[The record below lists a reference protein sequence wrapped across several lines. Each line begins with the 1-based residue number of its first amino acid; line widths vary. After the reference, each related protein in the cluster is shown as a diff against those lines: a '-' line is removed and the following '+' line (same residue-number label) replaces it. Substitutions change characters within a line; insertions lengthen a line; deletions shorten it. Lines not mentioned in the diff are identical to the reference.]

1 MPSNPL
7 SRKMPSEI
15 ISPASMAVRI
25 AILMAL
31 AIPSAWALESVYT
44 PVKDGY
50 ADPQHFNGSAR
61 TLKVRSGDSK
71 SWVQY
76 ALPKSSG
83 EDLVSAR
90 VSVYIKD
97 VVRDGSLKVFLAASP
112 RGLEYQTRYDE
123 LRPAGAVVGSVFI
136 KARDHVQE
144 QVSIV
149 LSAEFNKAVASGGFY
164 GLLLEGADALDA
176 EIGALEDSRGALLY
190 LSYSGSAKIDQK
202 VYDSLAAHVIAQN
215 GGSIQIVTGPKGND
229 GIPGPKGDKG
239 DIGPIGPAGP
249 PGLKGEPGSAG
260 APGPA
265 GATGLQ
271 GPAGTAGL
279 QGPAGAAGLQGPA
292 GPSGAASSLSQIPGK
307 ATKAQIFA
315 DSVSGLQEKL
325 DAKADATA
333 LAGKANLSGAAFTGK
348 VGIGNANPHS
358 PLQVDATL
366 ALALSDTTIADLVA
380 RTSGGRCV
388 NLRIDYRGGST
399 GDGTLMFRED
409 RADADFMLVN
419 MLKTG
424 LGQRVAFPTGNVGI
438 ATLNPIYKLD
448 VNGEAHATTFSSP
461 NAFNSASD
469 FRFKKNIRPLSSS
482 LQKIEALQGV
492 AYEWKTGEY
501 PERGFND
508 RSQIG
513 FIAQDVE
520 KVVPEVVATDSSGYK
535 SMDYSRVV
543 PLLVEAV
550 KELARENREL
560 RKLAEDAKTRAP
572 KHP

>member
-1 MPSNPL
+1 MPRN
-7 SRKMPSEI
+7 SRSKRMQSEAV
-15 ISPASMAVRI
+15 SPNSLAVKA
-25 AILMAL
+25 AILMML
-31 AIPSAWALESVYT
+31 AVPHSWALESVYT

-50 ADPQHFNGSAR
+50 ADPQHFNGSTR

-71 SWVQY
+71 GWVQY
-76 ALPKSSG
+76 ALPSASG

-90 VSVYIKD
+90 VSVYIRD

-112 RGLEYQTRYDE
+112 RGLEYQTRFDE
-123 LRPAGAVVGSVFI
+123 LQSVGAVVGGVVI
-136 KARDHVQE
+136 KARDHIQE

-149 LSAEFNKAVASGGFY
+149 LSNEFTKAVTSGGFY
-164 GLLLEGADALDA
+164 GLLLEGADGLDA
-176 EIGALEDSRGALLY
+176 EISALEDSRGPLLY
-190 LSYSGSAKIDQK
+190 LSYAGGGRIDQK
-202 VYDSLAAHVIAQN
+202 TYDSLAAHVIAQN
-215 GGSIQIVTGPKGND
+215 GGSIQAVTGPKGSD
-229 GIPGPKGDKG
+229 GSPGPKGDPG
-239 DIGPIGPAGP
+239 AIGPVGPTGPPGPAGP

-260 APGPA
+260 SV
-265 GATGLQ
+265 
-271 GPAGTAGL
+271 GL
-279 QGPAGAAGLQGPA
+279 QGPAGAAGPQGLTGPA
-292 GPSGAASSLSQIPGK
+292 GPSGAAATLSQIPGK

-325 DAKADATA
+325 DEKASTSA
-333 LAGKANLSGAAFTGK
+333 LAGKANLNGASFTGK
-348 VGIGNANPHS
+348 VGIGNAAPHS

-388 NLRIDYRGGST
+388 NLRIDYRGATT

-438 ATLNPIYKLD
+438 ATVNPLYKLD

-469 FRFKKNIRPLSSS
+469 LRFKKNIRPLSAS
-482 LQKIEALQGV
+482 LKKIEALQGV
-492 AYEWKTGEY
+492 AYDWKTGEY
-501 PERGFND
+501 PDRGFSD
-508 RSQIG
+508 KPQIG

-535 SMDYSRVV
+535 SMDYSRLV

-550 KELARENREL
+550 KELARENKEL
-560 RKLAEDAKTRAP
+560 RKLTEDAVRRTP
-572 KHP
+572 THP